1 MRAERRGTRDEDG
14 GGGGDGWRVEGG
26 SNLFEMETSDAVKIQ
41 ACFVSLYLFLT
52 IPVSP
57 PLLLLSSL

>member
-1 MRAERRGTRDEDG
+1 MEEEEAMAG
-14 GGGGDGWRVEGG
+14 GLRVGLIY
-26 SNLFEMETSDAVKIQ
+26 SRCEMETSDAVKIQ